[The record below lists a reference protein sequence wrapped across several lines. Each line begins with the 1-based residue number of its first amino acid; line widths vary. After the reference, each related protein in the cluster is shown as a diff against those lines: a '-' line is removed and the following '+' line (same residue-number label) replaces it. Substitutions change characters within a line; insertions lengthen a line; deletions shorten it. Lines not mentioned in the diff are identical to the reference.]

1 MKNNGYLYVA
11 SVNKAYYYAAL
22 NSAASLLDFYPEAKI
37 TLITH
42 KDWVCDEAR
51 SIFEHII
58 TEAVP
63 NHIRA
68 KLWGLS
74 RSPYDVTLYID
85 CDTLVEHED
94 ISEVFD
100 FLGDNDILFTRN
112 RPYNAKITK
121 LSETEEMIYH
131 CGLFLYRTSTTKQL
145 MESWYDWYLEQ
156 RTPSWDP
163 TPYPEE
169 VRPWDTFTMWNL
181 LTNGNFDVKVGEFPS
196 PDARW
201 NFVQGYKSEE
211 LDGTEPVIIHY
222 TLPVSKK
229 ETNEIYRPK
238 S

>member
-11 SVNKAYYYAAL
+11 TVKKAYYDAAVS
-22 NSAASLLDFYPEAKI
+22 SARSLLDFYPEAKI
-37 TLITH
+37 TLFTH
-42 KDWVCDEAR
+42 DEWVDDEAR
-51 SIFEHII
+51 EIFEHIF
-58 TEAVP
+58 TDDVP
-63 NHIRA
+63 VHIRA
-68 KLWGLS
+68 KLWALS
-74 RSPYDVTLYID
+74 KSPYDLTLYLD
-85 CDTLVEHED
+85 CDTLIEHED

-100 FLGDNDILFTRN
+100 MLGDNDILFTRN
-112 RPYNAKITK
+112 RSYNSKITK
-121 LSETEEMIYH
+121 LADGQEMIYH

-145 MESWYDWYLEQ
+145 MDSWYDWYLEQ

-201 NFVQGYKSEE
+201 NYVIGYRDDE
-211 LDGTEPVIIHY
+211 LQGTERVVFHY
-222 TLPVSKK
+222 TIPK
-229 ETNEIYRPK
+229 ELVLKSAVYR